1 MGKQRITG
9 DPIKQYDSFFEAFNA
24 VKNKKSNSNLGS
36 AMAPKL
42 QGYDTGFGKSK
53 YDETFNWNADA
64 NEDDI
69 RDSINENRAQ
79 EQSGLGQLGLGVAR
93 AATKALTEVAKLPGV
108 VGGIIAAPF
117 AEEGEGMDTA
127 FNNWWIKGLEGFNDK
142 INTDILPVY
151 TAKAVREGN
160 LADNVFSTAFWA
172 TDGADGIGFIAAMMA
187 PGAIFEYAGLGGKL
201 IQGLSNSKKLA
212 NLTAMS
218 GKAEQ
223 AVTALKGLGIT
234 GKSID
239 SGLAVMGNTIFEAG
253 AEAQGVG
260 NDLDAKKDQ
269 FIKDRLS
276 KLLPELKKQYNQNEP
291 EFIQAPMNIVKNPDG
306 TTSMRSDGLIPNPK
320 HVDINKLALEQAE
333 KEFKD
338 QRALAM
344 RNTFVS
350 NVGILLGPNA
360 MMHKAIWGKAGKTF
374 VKETE
379 EGFKGVLKRVNK
391 SGQRFA
397 KATASE
403 GFWEEGS
410 QTTVENMYV
419 NKAMNNKLGKKHWY
433 EDIDDDVND
442 FTKEYINTVG
452 STDGQKAILLGGV
465 FGGGMTSFQGRRA
478 DVENRKQTNQ
488 VLDGIEN
495 QILGFNN
502 TFDEDIYLKETK
514 EDGSTGYVYKK
525 DKNGNDTTDR
535 EIDNEVVYDI
545 AKKLNFTEQQSQLF
559 DVAVRTGN
567 TKVVETLKQQA
578 IFNMI
583 LPAIHNGEMG
593 IQALEQKLNENS
605 KFNEIVERDKTA
617 DEKDKAKA
625 FVKDTLETARYLQK
639 QNEKF
644 GDFSKDII
652 TLKNDKATDKQKEE
666 FLNRLNA
673 SYLNVK
679 HQLRQ
684 DEKSLKD
691 LEEKRNNIFEEL
703 GIDPLYDAEAE
714 FPTAKMKNGT
724 ITDEELEKRATK
736 TRAALNSNND
746 LLNKTQKE
754 YSEVKNRIEKAK
766 KDVSA
771 IWNGNNINE
780 SFNQYVER
788 QNKEAE
794 KFSPEKI
801 QEADDLI
808 NGIKGT
814 SDKNQLDTL
823 LLPAHK
829 PQPTIDDYERE
840 IEHKTISEISDSI
853 NNDDSIENLK
863 FNLEKLKSLTIT
875 SLKLNDVINDLE
887 EKLATKLQEIED
899 FKDSLLN
906 AIESYDEQNKKI
918 NDFISELNAEI
929 DSLLKSKE
937 TIIKS
942 LEAQDKSPK
951 GRNAKLIKQIIKE
964 TEDELKKVEKEIEYL
979 EGLREES
986 KKELNKAEKELDY
999 IFSRYDQANKSSFS
1013 SVQDIIDYLNSNKE
1027 LFKDHRFDLERLLI
1041 NKYYTEQNIDGL
1053 STVIDELENYADVL
1067 KRTIRSLLDSDENH
1081 SEDLYYLQEQ
1091 LNDTNEDLT
1100 KAKKDL
1106 KVAQEKLKRI
1116 NRSITDKQAIK
1127 SIDDELD
1134 FWNDLK
1140 DYREKNI
1147 NPLINNPAIQEVIEQ
1162 KKEEF
1167 KQQEDEELAQSEEDQ
1182 INLEE
1187 EEVLNNPEEVVET
1200 IEPTVTLDEE
1210 GQFQS
1215 ESLPTTEN
1223 EDEDNE
1229 VVEAENMSEKEV
1241 DEALN
1246 KEVSGSKVISTNRET
1261 GETLYNNLQDFVNY
1275 ERTPRDKSKDVVK
1288 FDVGDISNGDVE
1300 LAYDKL
1306 IKGVEL
1312 SPKEIKLLEDKL
1324 PIRVDIT
1331 YLDGKTSKTV
1341 SSFIEA
1347 KTKANQ
1353 SDIDSKEA
1361 LDNQTMPLRVNIIKE
1376 AIKNKSLKGIES
1388 NIVKQYPGLLK
1399 VDYNEEGVAKNDIF
1413 ALQVFNGM
1421 TEAEKVDYFQKNTAF
1436 VDWSGN
1442 LVSTLNK
1449 DRKIKT
1455 NFGVSHKGEVFLKI
1469 PQNNGTEFWLKLN
1482 VAKISEAKAEAVY
1495 EIVNALSKVSQTID
1509 SPTSFQAMTI
1519 DTFFDTLAETDP
1531 NLSKKI
1537 KNTLAYEIELVK
1549 AFNKGKVKNESLS
1562 RFLDLIIYHKSL
1574 NSKTGFSLSNDGNL
1588 KLGSLA
1594 MHLMDG
1600 SGFKH
1605 SLLITKDELN
1615 TLEAKHII
1623 MEYVQYK
1630 RHNIL
1635 ITKDSPGL
1643 FVFNNKEYVK
1653 YLLNSEEPLLTTN
1666 AVINQPTFQGYSNV
1680 YLNQNVSNTVEV
1692 NKTTKQV
1699 NPKKSK
1705 KAVKEDIVEEIIIEP
1720 VDAGAENE
1728 QGENLKTR
1736 AAFEALLKVK
1746 SEPKSKEEV
1755 KMDIDYIKESYK
1767 KASEDTKSEIIFAL
1781 AENLNSVDDINFE
1794 DLTKTFNKLIDKAV
1808 KANKSIEEINK
1819 ICGF

>member
-9 DPIKQYDSFFEAFNA
+9 DPIKQYDSFFEAFDA

-36 AMAPKL
+36 AMAPTF
-42 QGYDTGFGKSK
+42 QGFDTGFGKSK

-64 NEDDI
+64 DEDDI
-69 RDSINENRAQ
+69 KDSINENRAQ
-79 EQSGLGQLGLGVAR
+79 EQSGLGQLGLGAVR
-93 AATKALTEVAKLPGV
+93 ATTKALTEVAKLPGV

-127 FNNWWIKGLEGFNDK
+127 FNNWWIKGLEGVNEK
-142 INTDILPVY
+142 INADLLPVY

-160 LADNVFSTAFWA
+160 LWDNISSTSFWA
-172 TDGADGIGFIAAMMA
+172 TDGADGLGFIAAMMA

-201 IQGLSNSKKLA
+201 LNAGRNASKFAGMTEKTEA
-212 NLTAMS
+212 
-218 GKAEQ
+218 
-223 AVTALKGLGIT
+223 AVTALKAMGIT

-239 SGLAVMGNTIFEAG
+239 AGFAVAGNTIFEAG
-253 AEAQGVG
+253 AEAKGVG
-260 NDLDAKKDQ
+260 DDLDRKKSD
-269 FIKDRLS
+269 FIKVYIGTKDHQEKVS
-276 KLLPELKKQYNQNEP
+276 KKLEELDIQRRTGQIDLNTYNQLSTNVS
-291 EFIQAPMNIVKNPDG
+291 NIV
-306 TTSMRSDGLIPNPK
+306 
-320 HVDINKLALEQAE
+320 AE
-333 KEFKD
+333 ENFKE

-374 VKETE
+374 VKEAETGSKE
-379 EGFKGVLKRVNK
+379 VLKRINK
-391 SGQRFA
+391 AGQRFA
-397 KATASE
+397 GATASE

-410 QTTVENMYV
+410 QSTVENMYV
-419 NKAMNNKLGKKHWY
+419 NKAMNNKLGKK
-433 EDIDDDVND
+433 DDRSYLEQANEMVGD
-442 FTKEYINTVG
+442 FTKEYVNTIG

-465 FGGGMTSFQGRRA
+465 FGGGMTSFQGRKS
-478 DVENRKQTNQ
+478 DVENRKQTNK
-488 VLDGIEN
+488 VLDGVEQQITHFNTLFDNDVYRKDEN
-495 QILGFNN
+495 GDF
-502 TFDEDIYLKETK
+502 
-514 EDGSTGYVYKK
+514 VYKK
-525 DKNGNDTTDR
+525 DKEGNDTTER
-535 EIDNEVVYDI
+535 ELDNTKVAEV
-545 AKKLNFTEQQSQLF
+545 AKSLNFTEQQSQLF

-625 FVKDTLETARYLQK
+625 FVKDTLETARHLQK

-736 TRAALNSNND
+736 TRDALNSNND

-788 QNKEAE
+788 QNKEVE

-829 PQPTIDDYERE
+829 PQPTIDDYEKE

-887 EKLATKLQEIED
+887 EKLSTRLQEIED
-899 FKDSLLN
+899 FKDFLINTIDIFNKETKELNDFLLN
-906 AIESYDEQNKKI
+906 
-918 NDFISELNAEI
+918 LNSEI
-929 DSLLKSKE
+929 DDLLKQKQVLL
-937 TIIKS
+937 KA
-942 LEAQDKSPK
+942 LEEQSKSPK
-951 GRNAKLIKQIIKE
+951 GRYAKLIKDLIKDSQE
-964 TEDELKKVEKEIEYL
+964 SLRKIENKIESLNSLKEEVKSELKQTSKNIEY
-979 EGLREES
+979 
-986 KKELNKAEKELDY
+986 
-999 IFSRYDQANKSSFS
+999 IFNRYDQIDKTDFNSISD
-1013 SVQDIIDYLNSNKE
+1013 VIDYLETNKE
-1027 LFKDHRFDLERLLI
+1027 LFKDHRHSLERLLATKLTSEEHI
-1041 NKYYTEQNIDGL
+1041 EYLDHSIEILEGYAEVLRSTIKSFLTVDGKIKTESVEDHKFIKEELIATTKKLQESKKELKNEKEKLGRLNKA
-1053 STVIDELENYADVL
+1053 VID
-1067 KRTIRSLLDSDENH
+1067 
-1081 SEDLYYLQEQ
+1081 
-1091 LNDTNEDLT
+1091 
-1100 KAKKDL
+1100 
-1106 KVAQEKLKRI
+1106 KLSI
-1116 NRSITDKQAIK
+1116 NSIN
-1127 SIDDELD
+1127 DELD

-1167 KQQEDEELAQSEEDQ
+1167 KQQEDEELTQSEEDQ

-1229 VVEAENMSEKEV
+1229 VVEAENMSEEEV
-1241 DEALN
+1241 DKALN
-1246 KEVSGSKVISTNRET
+1246 KEVSGAKIISTNRET
-1261 GETLYNNLQDFVNY
+1261 GEALYDNLQAFVDY
-1275 ERTPRDKSKDVVK
+1275 ERYPRDKSEDIVT
-1288 FDVGDISNGDVE
+1288 FSNGDISNGDVE
-1300 LAYDKL
+1300 LAYNKL
-1306 IKGVEL
+1306 IKGVKL
-1312 SPKEIKLLEDKL
+1312 SDKEIKLLEDKL
-1324 PIRVDIT
+1324 PIRVDIS
-1331 YLDGKTSKTV
+1331 YLDGKDSKTV

-1353 SDIDSKEA
+1353 SNVDSKEMFEQ
-1361 LDNQTMPLRVNIIKE
+1361 QTMPLRKNIIE
-1376 AIKNKSLKGIES
+1376 QAIKNKSLEGIQS
-1388 NIVKQYPGLLK
+1388 NIVKQYPGLLT

-1413 ALQVFNGM
+1413 SLQVFDGM
-1421 TEAEKVDYFQKNTAF
+1421 SEDEKVDYFQKNTAF
-1436 VDWSGN
+1436 VDWKGN

-1449 DRKIKT
+1449 DRNIRT
-1455 NFGVSHKGEVFLKI
+1455 NFGVSHKGEVFLRI
-1469 PQNNGTEFWLKLN
+1469 PQNNGTDFWLKLN

-1495 EIVNALSKVSQTID
+1495 EIVNALSQVSQSIN

-1531 NLSKKI
+1531 NLSEKI
-1537 KNTLAYEIELVK
+1537 KKTLAYEIALVK
-1549 AFNKGKVKNESLS
+1549 TFNKGKAKNESLS
-1562 RFLDLIIYHKSL
+1562 RFLDLIVYHKSL
-1574 NSKTGFSLSNDGNL
+1574 NSKTGFSLSKDGNL

-1600 SGFKH
+1600 MGFKH
-1605 SLLITKDELN
+1605 SLTITKGELN
-1615 TLEAKHII
+1615 TPETKQII
-1623 MEYVQYK
+1623 MDYVQYK

-1635 ITKDSPGL
+1635 ITRDSPGL

-1653 YLLNSEEPLLTTN
+1653 YLLNENEPLLTTN
-1666 AVINQPTFQGYSNV
+1666 AVVNQPTFQGYSNV
-1680 YLNQNVSNTVEV
+1680 YLNQDVSNTVDE
-1692 NKTTKQV
+1692 NKSTKQK
-1699 NPKKSK
+1699 NPKKPK
-1705 KAVKEDIVEEIIIEP
+1705 GVVKEDIVEEIVVEP
-1720 VDAGAENE
+1720 VDISIENE
-1728 QGENLKTR
+1728 QGENLKTK